1 VALDV
6 KARPSEMD
14 DGAATLDFFDDL
26 GYRCGSKSDTAPGS
40 GTRYGSTPNLRVVR
54 VVAVVPAEISGLLLG
69 ADRWQCGSMPTCLI
83 KEVVHRFFARKDDV
97 MFDLGSH

>member
-54 VVAVVPAEISGLLLG
+54 VVAVVPAEISSMLLG
-69 ADRWQCGSMPTCLI
+69 ASGRQHGGMSICLI
-83 KEVVHRFFARKDDV
+83 KHTTLWFF
-97 MFDLGSH
+97 LC